1 MFRRASVAVAF
12 LAVSLVACGE
22 EAGIAAY
29 FEEAQALAERMVE
42 VGGKFETLMNVQED
56 PLVWSDEEKRELND
70 QYGLLQDIQDE
81 AAAMTVPPAFADAHP
96 LLVQSIGE
104 MLGAIDIIRGIAQD
118 PATATM
124 EKADEMSAMA
134 EKGEALANEYV
145 TEVERILEEK
155 YPGMMAEDEE
165 E

>member
-29 FEEAQALAERMVE
+29 FEEAQGLAERMVE

>member
-1 MFRRASVAVAF
+1 MLRRASVTVAV
-12 LAVSLVACGE
+12 LALSLVACGE
-22 EAGIAAY
+22 QAGIATY
-29 FEEAQALAERMVE
+29 FEEAQTLAERMVE

-56 PLVWSDEEKRELND
+56 PLVWSDDEKRELND
-70 QYGLLQDIQDE
+70 QYGTLKDVQDE
-81 AAAMTVPPAFADAHP
+81 ASTMTVPLAFSGAHP
-96 LLVQSIGE
+96 LLVQSLGE
-104 MLGAIDIIRGIAQD
+104 MVGAIDIIRGIAQD
-118 PATATM
+118 PETATM